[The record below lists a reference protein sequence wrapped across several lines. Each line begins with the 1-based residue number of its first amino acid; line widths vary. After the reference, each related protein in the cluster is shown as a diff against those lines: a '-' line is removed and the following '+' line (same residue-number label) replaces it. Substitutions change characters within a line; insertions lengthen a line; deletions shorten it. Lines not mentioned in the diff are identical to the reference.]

1 MSGEAPH
8 RVVLVS
14 GLSGAGK
21 ASILRVLEDLNYQAV
36 DNPPLAMI
44 DDLARRAMQPGAP
57 PVAIGVDARSAG
69 FDANALLASLDGLR
83 REAALKPC
91 LVFAWADEAV
101 LLRRFTETRRRHPLA
116 GSGGQVRDGIAAEQ
130 RIVAPLWDA
139 ADLSL
144 DTSDLP
150 LPALRRRIEELFAPG
165 ADATPGMPA
174 LVPNLVS
181 FAFPAGLPREAD
193 MVFDARF
200 LANPHYIPHL
210 RPQTGL
216 DPEVAAFVEAD
227 VDFAAFF
234 DRLTGLLGL
243 LLPRFVAEGKKYVT
257 VAVGC
262 TGGRHRSVRIVE
274 RLAVYLSQSG
284 WRVSVTHRELVR
296 EGRMSSLGVERLEG
310 ALKA

>member
-1 MSGEAPH
+1 MSDEPPH

-44 DDLARRAMQPGAP
+44 DALARRAMQPGAP
-57 PVAIGVDARSAG
+57 PVAIGIDARSAG
-69 FDANALLASLDGLR
+69 FDGQALLFSLDALR
-83 REAALKPC
+83 REPALKPC

-116 GSGGQVRDGIAAEQ
+116 ADGGQVRDGIAAEQ
-130 RIVAPLWDA
+130 AIIAPLWDA
-139 ADLSL
+139 ADLTL

-150 LPALRRRIEELFAPG
+150 LPELRRKIEEQFAPTAG
-165 ADATPGMPA
+165 VRG
-174 LVPNLVS
+174 LVPHLIS

-200 LANPHYIPHL
+200 LANPHYIPCL

-216 DPEVAAFVEAD
+216 DPDVAAFVEAD
-227 VDFAAFF
+227 ADFAAFF

-243 LLPRFVAEGKKYVT
+243 VLPRFVAEGKKYAT
-257 VAVGC
+257 IAVGC

-274 RLAVYLSQSG
+274 KLAVCLSQSR
-284 WRVSVTHRELVR
+284 WRVSVSHRELVR
-296 EGRMSSLGVERLEG
+296 EGRFSSIGVDRLEG
-310 ALKA
+310 AMKS

>member
-1 MSGEAPH
+1 MSDEPPH

-44 DDLARRAMQPGAP
+44 DALARRAMQPGAP

-69 FDANALLASLDGLR
+69 FDAQALLCSLDGLR
-83 REAALKPC
+83 REPALKPC

-116 GSGGQVRDGIAAEQ
+116 GPGGQVRDGIAAEQ
-130 RIVAPLWDA
+130 AIIAPLWDA
-139 ADLSL
+139 ADLTL

-150 LPALRRRIEELFAPG
+150 LPGLRRRIEQQFAPVAG
-165 ADATPGMPA
+165 SKGLA
-174 LVPNLVS
+174 PNLVS

-200 LANPHYIPHL
+200 LANPHYISAL

-216 DPEVAAFVEAD
+216 DPDVAAFVEAD
-227 VDFAAFF
+227 ADFAAFF
-234 DRLTGLLGL
+234 DQVTGLLGL
-243 LLPRFVAEGKKYVT
+243 VLPRFVAEGKKYAT
-257 VAVGC
+257 IAVGC

-274 RLAVYLSQSG
+274 KLAASLSQSG
-284 WRVSVTHRELVR
+284 WRVSVSHRELAR
-296 EGRMSSLGVERLEG
+296 EGRFSSIGVNRDAGRLEG
-310 ALKA
+310 AMKS